1 MLFYQTDGATKHQM
15 RLKSS
20 FFYSANSY
28 RFQWSTQPSSWSNG
42 RLTLSPC
49 DRFILLLILMPWGL
63 CARNVKLNIN
73 LGVWRGCG
81 NATANGSSKIEI
93 SVKTPRSVVLPP
105 SPLPPL
111 PPSPVPSP
119 LSSASFNWPLSRYF
133 LLKSWLVMEVKWS
146 RWIRNDDLF
155 TLTVTV
161 LNDWETAKNFWGC
174 KVNISK
180 ILSIT
185 INSSTPKGRK

>member
-1 MLFYQTDGATKHQM
+1 MLFCQRTDGATKHQM
-15 RLKSS
+15 HLKSS

-93 SVKTPRSVVLPP
+93 SVKTSQSVVLPP
-105 SPLPPL
+105 PPLPPL
-111 PPSPVPSP
+111 PPSPLSPVPSP
-119 LSSASFNWPLSRYF
+119 LSCFFKLAFLSLFSLEVLVSYGNDNF
-133 LLKSWLVMEVKWS
+133 LKPRWSEVG
-146 RWIRNDDLF
+146 
-155 TLTVTV
+155 
-161 LNDWETAKNFWGC
+161 EYEM
-174 KVNISK
+174 K
-180 ILSIT
+180 IFL
-185 INSSTPKGRK
+185 R

>member
-1 MLFYQTDGATKHQM
+1 MLFYQRTDGATKHQM

-20 FFYSANSY
+20 FFCSANSY

-93 SVKTPRSVVLPP
+93 SVKTPRSVV
-105 SPLPPL
+105 SPLPLSLPFPRPL
-111 PPSPVPSP
+111 SP
-119 LSSASFNWPLSRYF
+119 LFCFFQLASLSLFSLEVLVSYGNDNF
-133 LLKSWLVMEVKWS
+133 LKPRWSEVG
-146 RWIRNDDLF
+146 
-155 TLTVTV
+155 
-161 LNDWETAKNFWGC
+161 EYEM
-174 KVNISK
+174 K
-180 ILSIT
+180 IFL
-185 INSSTPKGRK
+185 R

>member
-1 MLFYQTDGATKHQM
+1 MELVGNFFSIPLVFILFELAIWVLALNENDDPFVQLLYFCLRKKKRAHINIDFMLFYQRTDGATKHQM

-20 FFYSANSY
+20 SFYSANSY

-49 DRFILLLILMPWGL
+49 DRFILPLILMPWGL
-63 CARNVKLNIN
+63 CARNVKLNVN

-105 SPLPPL
+105 PPLPPL
-111 PPSPVPSP
+111 PPSPLPS
-119 LSSASFNWPLSRYF
+119 
-133 LLKSWLVMEVKWS
+133 LLL
-146 RWIRNDDLF
+146 
-155 TLTVTV
+155 
-161 LNDWETAKNFWGC
+161 
-174 KVNISK
+174 
-180 ILSIT
+180 LSIGLSLV
-185 INSSTPKGRK
+185 IFSWSLG

>member
-1 MLFYQTDGATKHQM
+1 MLFCQRTDGATKHQM

-20 FFYSANSY
+20 FFCSANSY
-28 RFQWSTQPSSWSNG
+28 RFQWSTQPSPWSNG

-49 DRFILLLILMPWGL
+49 DRFILPLILMPWGL

-105 SPLPPL
+105 PPLPPL
-111 PPSPVPSP
+111 PPFPFPLVPRPLSP
-119 LSSASFNWPLSRYF
+119 LFCFFQLASLSLFSLEVLVSYENDNFIKPHWSEVGEYEMKIF
-133 LLKSWLVMEVKWS
+133 L
-146 RWIRNDDLF
+146 R
-155 TLTVTV
+155 
-161 LNDWETAKNFWGC
+161 
-174 KVNISK
+174 
-180 ILSIT
+180 
-185 INSSTPKGRK
+185 